1 VNKAWPWL
9 IDNAKV
15 ANIDHHREAMGILLY
30 FSWNIWKE
38 RKRCILDGVQPS
50 EFHVAISTKEELDL
64 YFLVNRHN
72 LLLSGQQSPKSVE
85 AG

>member
-1 VNKAWPWL
+1 
-9 IDNAKV
+9 
-15 ANIDHHREAMGILLY
+15 
-30 FSWNIWKE
+30 
-38 RKRCILDGVQPS
+38 LDGVQPS